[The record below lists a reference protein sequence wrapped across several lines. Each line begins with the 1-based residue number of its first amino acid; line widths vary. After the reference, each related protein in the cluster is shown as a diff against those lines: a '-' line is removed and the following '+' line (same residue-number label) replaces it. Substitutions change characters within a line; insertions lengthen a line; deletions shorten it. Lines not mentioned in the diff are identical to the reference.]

1 MSKLERDIEEFVS
14 GLGFELVTLD
24 RGGGHR
30 SPTLTLKIDRRHG
43 EPGRS
48 EVTVGDCTRVA
59 RDLRAW
65 LEENEDAPEDWV
77 LEVSSPG
84 VERPLVRPRDYRRFA
99 GRRVELKGYGPL
111 VDGAKRVE
119 GTLLGLA
126 DEDGEAAAL
135 EVDGERVEVPLAS
148 VASAKLTYDWEDDL

>member
-1 MSKLERDIEEFVS
+1 MAKLEREIEEFVS

-30 SPTLTLKIDRRHG
+30 SPHLSLKIDRPYG

-59 RDLRAW
+59 RELRTW
-65 LEENEDAPEDWV
+65 LEESPEAPEDWE

-99 GRRVELKGYGPL
+99 GREVELKGYGPL
-111 VDGAKRVE
+111 ADGAKRLE
-119 GTLLGLA
+119 GKLLGLA
-126 DEDGEAAAL
+126 DEDEETVAL
-135 EVDGERVEVPLAS
+135 EVGGERKEVPLAS
-148 VASAKLTYDWEDDL
+148 VASAKLVYDWESDL